1 MQTIRLFTFGAIKAI
16 LVLLLILVIGL
27 QSCKKPIPPPIE
39 ITTSKAVFVLN
50 EGNFMG
56 GNASVSYRD
65 LETGAVTADL
75 FQTANG
81 FYLGDVGQSML
92 KLEDKLFIV
101 VNNSGKIEVVNASD
115 FKSVMTI
122 QGLTSPRYMLKVGEN
137 KAYVTDLYAKEI
149 AIVQL
154 SSGTKIGQIPLP
166 YWTEE
171 LVLLNGKVFV
181 GTAEHNKVYV
191 VDPTSDAVS
200 DSISVG
206 NSPGSLCAD
215 KEGNLW
221 VLCYGSDLN
230 LLNGSMYKITQP
242 GLVPSLVH
250 AFPTSLAYGSMLTSN
265 GQADSLFVLATDVYS
280 FPITQP
286 SFSNPLVSRNGKN
299 FTALGYDSNSY
310 RLYVADSK
318 DFNQKGESFVY
329 SGEGVLL
336 DSFEVGV
343 IPGMF
348 LFGE

>member
-1 MQTIRLFTFGAIKAI
+1 MHRNSFFI
-16 LVLLLILVIGL
+16 LVFIAAFGL
-27 QSCKKPIPPPIE
+27 QSCKKPTPPPIE

-65 LETGAVTADL
+65 LETGTVTTDL
-75 FQTANG
+75 FQTANS

-92 KLEDKLFIV
+92 RLDDKLYIV
-101 VNNSGKIEVVNASD
+101 VNNSGKIEVVNAAD

-122 QGLTSPRYMLKVGEN
+122 QGLTSPRYLAKVGEN

-166 YWTEE
+166 YWSEE
-171 LVLLNGKVFV
+171 LVLLNGKVYV
-181 GTAEHNKVYV
+181 GTAENNKVYV
-191 VDPTSDAVS
+191 VDPTSDVVT
-200 DSISVG
+200 DSIEVG

-215 KEGNLW
+215 QEGTLW
-221 VLCYGSDLN
+221 VLCYGSELS
-230 LLNGSMYKITQP
+230 LTNGSMYKITQP
-242 GLVPSLVH
+242 GNVPSLVH
-250 AFPTSLAYGSMLTSN
+250 AFPASLAYGSMLTSN
-265 GQADSLFVLATDVYS
+265 RQADSLFVLASDVYR
-280 FPITQP
+280 FPVSQP
-286 SFSNPLVSRNGKN
+286 SFGNPYVHRNGRN

-310 RLYVADSK
+310 RLYVADGK
-318 DFNQKGESFVY
+318 DFNQKGEVY
-329 SGEGVLL
+329 VYDSQSALL
-336 DSFEVGV
+336 DSFMVGV